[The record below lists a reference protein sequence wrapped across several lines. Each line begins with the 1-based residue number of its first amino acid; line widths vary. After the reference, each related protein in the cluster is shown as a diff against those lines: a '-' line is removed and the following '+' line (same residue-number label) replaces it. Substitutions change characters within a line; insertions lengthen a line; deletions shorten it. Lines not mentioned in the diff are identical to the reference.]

1 MTYLNNF
8 SNLELILISIYTFVD
23 DFIKGMVKN
32 IKYALQKPTQNIPPV
47 KKHNLSLAELVSLAI
62 FRFFSGQTN
71 WKKFYH
77 FVKTYHAKDFP
88 NLPSYQ
94 NFLDAVNKLSFFA
107 IVLLQALMQF
117 FRKIT
122 GLKNIKFA
130 DSMKLEICKIKREF
144 MHRVCL
150 GFASKSKSSMGWFYG
165 FKLHIICNE
174 LMQILNFRITTGT
187 VDDRKG
193 LAMIWNNIFGMIVAD
208 AGYIGKNWQDKAL
221 SLGKHLFTAV
231 KANMKKIMTE
241 AEHQILK
248 LRQYVETVFSVL
260 KLRLGME
267 TSLPR
272 SPFGV
277 FAHYIWC
284 LTAYQLDQYFSYIF
298 RPVKLLSA

>member
-130 DSMKLEICKIKREF
+130 DSMKLEIC
-144 MHRVCL
+144 
-150 GFASKSKSSMGWFYG
+150 
-165 FKLHIICNE
+165 
-174 LMQILNFRITTGT
+174 
-187 VDDRKG
+187 
-193 LAMIWNNIFGMIVAD
+193 NNIFGMIVAD

>member
-130 DSMKLEICKIKREF
+130 DSMKLEIFFSSRRRHTRFKCDWSSD
-144 MHRVCL
+144 VC
-150 GFASKSKSSMGWFYG
+150 SSDLRPRRATSYDGRPV
-165 FKLHIICNE
+165 ISSP
-174 LMQILNFRITTGT
+174 
-187 VDDRKG
+187 RK
-193 LAMIWNNIFGMIVAD
+193 
-208 AGYIGKNWQDKAL
+208 
-221 SLGKHLFTAV
+221 
-231 KANMKKIMTE
+231 MT
-241 AEHQILK
+241 
-248 LRQYVETVFSVL
+248 R
-260 KLRLGME
+260 
-267 TSLPR
+267 PR
-272 SPFGV
+272 SG
-277 FAHYIWC
+277 A
-284 LTAYQLDQYFSYIF
+284 
-298 RPVKLLSA
+298 